1 MTKLKR
7 VYISGPISGHDYEEC
22 KRKFKKIQELLETN
36 GFETFN
42 PMENGLPPESS
53 TAQHMRR
60 DLAELTNEQRPYDTI
75 YMMSGW
81 THSKGCKT
89 EFDCATAMGMNF
101 IFEDVLMALGIP
113 YGAVITARFK

>member
-1 MTKLKR
+1 MTKPKR
-7 VYISGPISGHDYEEC
+7 VYISGPISGHNYEEC
-22 KRKFKKIQELLETN
+22 RKKFKEVQEGLAKVGIES
-36 GFETFN
+36 FN
-42 PMENGLPPESS
+42 PMGNGLPPEST

-60 DLAELTNEQRPYDTI
+60 DLSTLCREEDPFDTI

-101 IFEDVLMALGIP
+101 IFEDVMATIGIP
-113 YGAVITARFK
+113 YGAVVLSRFK